1 MTVGGG
7 AAVVGVVAGGG
18 AIVVLVV
25 VLVAA
30 TGLSIWK
37 NAIEI
42 PFMIDWKYDG
52 MSTAGTALRT
62 WHGDR
67 DCSESSSVSLL
78 VNGTVFDPEG
88 AAPAGSRRIGVQA
101 TEEMVPSAP

>member
-7 AAVVGVVAGGG
+7 AAVVGVVAGAG

-37 NAIEI
+37 NAI
-42 PFMIDWKYDG
+42 PMPLMTVWKYDG
-52 MSTAGTALRT
+52 MSTPGTALRV
-62 WHGDR
+62 WHGDS
-67 DCSESSSVSLL
+67 DCSESNRVSLL
-78 VNGTVFDPEG
+78 VKGTVFEPDG
-88 AAPAGSRRIGVQA
+88 AAPVGSRRTVVHA
-101 TEEMVPSAP
+101 TDTMTPSAP